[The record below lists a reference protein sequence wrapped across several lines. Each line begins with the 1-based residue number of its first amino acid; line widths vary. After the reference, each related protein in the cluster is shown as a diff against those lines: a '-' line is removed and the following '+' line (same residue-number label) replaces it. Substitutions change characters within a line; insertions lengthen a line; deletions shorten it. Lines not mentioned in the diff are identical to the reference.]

1 MNKKE
6 MVSRTIAG
14 ITGGK
19 EAVAAVLGMSVDS
32 FNNHLYEKK
41 GSRFFSVDKLVEMAD
56 LTNTPYI
63 AEYFA
68 CRVNCLVVERPI
80 AAELDSVD
88 MFDCHLHLNA
98 AKGLLDQTIE
108 EAKAD
113 GVFDAQERKAI
124 AKLKGEYQAA
134 FEAFMLK
141 MDVLYSKGNGN

>member
-6 MVSRTIAG
+6 MVNKTIAG
-14 ITGGK
+14 VTGGK
-19 EAVAAVLGMSVDS
+19 EVVAAVLGMSVDS

-41 GSRFFSVDKLVEMAD
+41 GSRFFSVDELVEMTE
-56 LTNTPYI
+56 LTGTAYV

-68 CRVNCLVVERPI
+68 HRVRCLVVARPCVN
-80 AAELDSVD
+80 ELDSVD

-98 AKGLLDQTIE
+98 VKGLLDQTIE

-113 GVFDAQERKAI
+113 GVFDADERQAI
-124 AKLKGEYQAA
+124 ATLKGQYQAA

-141 MDVLYSKGNGN
+141 MDALYREAI

>member
-1 MNKKE
+1 MVNKKE
-6 MVSRTIAG
+6 MVNRTIAG
-14 ITGGK
+14 VTGGK

-41 GSRFFSVDKLVEMAD
+41 GSRFFSVDELVEMAE
-56 LTNTPYI
+56 LTSTSYV

-68 CRVNCLVVERPI
+68 HRVSCMVVERPRVN
-80 AAELDSVD
+80 ELDSVD

-98 AKGLLDQTIE
+98 VKGLLDQTIE

-113 GVFDAQERKAI
+113 GVFDARERQAI

-141 MDVLYSKGNGN
+141 MEVLYTEAK